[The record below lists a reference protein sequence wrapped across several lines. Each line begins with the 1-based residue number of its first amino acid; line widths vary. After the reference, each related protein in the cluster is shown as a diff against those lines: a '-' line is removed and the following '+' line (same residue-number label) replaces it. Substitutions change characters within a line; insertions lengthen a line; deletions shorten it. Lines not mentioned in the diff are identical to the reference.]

1 MDFIESLKRIAQEN
15 GGIIDNKTAAENGIS
30 RAMLSKLC
38 SKHQIRRIARGQ
50 YIFEDDVQDELLSV
64 ALRTQWLIFSHE
76 TALFLHG
83 FSDRTP
89 FVHTITVPSDKIP
102 SKNMQEG
109 CKIYY
114 IKSELFELGKTILKT
129 PAGNEVAG
137 YDLERTICDI
147 IRSRSRVG
155 DETFLFALKKYVGS
169 SQKDLTKLYVYAKRL
184 GVAGVLRRYLEVL
197 L

>member
-1 MDFIESLKRIAQEN
+1 MDFIENLKRIAQEN
-15 GGIIDNKTAAENGIS
+15 GGIIDNKTAAEHGVS

-38 SKHQIRRIARGQ
+38 SKHQIQRIARGQ
-50 YIFEDDVQDELLSV
+50 YILEDDVQDELLSV

-102 SKNMQEG
+102 SKSMQED

-114 IKSELFELGKTILKT
+114 IKPKLFELGKTILKT

>member
-1 MDFIESLKRIAQEN
+1 MDFAKILTIIAKSN
-15 GGIIDNKTAAENGIS
+15 GGIIDNKVAAKYGIS
-30 RAMLSKLC
+30 RAVLSKLC
-38 SKHQIRRIARGQ
+38 FNGKIQRIARGQ
-50 YIFEDDVQDELLSV
+50 YILAEELQDELLSIT
-64 ALRTQWLIFSHE
+64 LRSQWLVFSHE

-83 FSDRTP
+83 FSNRTP
-89 FVHTITVPSDKIP
+89 FVHTITVPSNKIP

-114 IKSELFELGKTILKT
+114 IKPELFELGKTILKT
-129 PAGNEVAG
+129 PAGNQVAG

-155 DETFLFALKKYVGS
+155 DETFLFALKKYVAS
-169 SQKDLTKLYVYAKRL
+169 PQKDLTKLYVYAKRL